1 MRLNDDKASLT
12 ATVASLQ
19 LNFEKHASMRLL
31 DPLIE
36 EERRMAENLR
46 HGLSTL
52 LDMHNPAELGSL
64 CGSLGLK
71 DECEYGTHAEK
82 KAGVMR
88 HIAEEGARIGS
99 SLKAHA
105 KALNLIWDGIL
116 FEYLRAEGQP
126 LRTTRGIDPRAWT
139 LQLWRRRASSAF
151 GGSSA
156 FQPFYLP
163 RQLHHRS
170 LQPRAADLEGLLRG
184 VALKE
189 SAVKHVEAKVRKEAD
204 YRHVVCYL
212 AEASNLRQYEADAR
226 QYLVHELESARARID
241 HYHSSLELTANQ
253 LIELESAYDE
263 STSALADRL
272 AVAEASAQFSL
283 ENHAVEASAEKQ
295 HTATLL
301 RAFLS
306 SPGPVNSNHEPPGS
320 ETDVAV
326 LCSLASAKR
335 EVELCSLERRAMA
348 SEASFAA
355 IYSWHGTARAE
366 CAVEA
371 ARVADTE
378 LKCRTLYVRLVG
390 IQDCT
395 AWDDVTTKARVDDLN
410 AELSRVTDTV
420 HALEQN
426 AARAAP
432 LLWPLL
438 CVLDCR
444 VSSLAAQAIVELAL
458 APSIEI
464 AWQQIERWNMDREEV
479 QLRTYEAL
487 RGPTPKLSK
496 KKAKKRTGQKPKG
509 TRAVVNKKNTRRKKG
524 RISGTTVQAVN
535 AAKKRKPAKTK

>member
-1 MRLNDDKASLT
+1 MRMNDEEAGVS
-12 ATVASLQ
+12 AAAARLQ
-19 LNFEKHASMRLL
+19 LNFEKHASMPLV

-46 HGLSTL
+46 IGLSTL
-52 LDMHNPAELGSL
+52 LEMHNPAELGSL

-71 DECEYGTHAEK
+71 DECEYGSHAEK

-126 LRTTRGIDPRAWT
+126 LRTARGIDPRAWT
-139 LQLWRRRASSAF
+139 LQLWRKRASSAF

-156 FQPFYLP
+156 FRPFYLP
-163 RQLHHRS
+163 RHLHKRDE
-170 LQPRAADLEGLLRG
+170 QPRAADLEGLLRG

-189 SAVKHVEAKVRKEAD
+189 SAVKYVEAKVRKEAD

-212 AEASNLRQYEADAR
+212 AEACKLRQYEADAR
-226 QYLVHELESARARID
+226 QYLVHELESARAQID

-253 LIELESAYDE
+253 LIELERTYDE
-263 STSALADRL
+263 STSALADEL
-272 AVAEASAQFSL
+272 AIAEASAQFLL
-283 ENHAVEASAEKQ
+283 ENNVVEANAEKQ
-295 HTATLL
+295 HTITLL
-301 RAFLS
+301 RAFLA
-306 SPGPVNSNHEPPGS
+306 SPGPVESHHEPPAS

-326 LCSLASAKR
+326 LCSLAMAKR
-335 EVELCSLERRAMA
+335 EVEICSLERRAIA

-355 IYSWHGTARAE
+355 AYTWYGTTRAE

-371 ARVADTE
+371 ARVADAE
-378 LKCRTLYVRLVG
+378 LKCRKLYVRLVG
-390 IQDCT
+390 AQDCYSWN
-395 AWDDVTTKARVDDLN
+395 AVTTKARVDDIN
-410 AELSRVTDTV
+410 AELSRVSDTV

-426 AARAAP
+426 VVRAAP
-432 LLWPLL
+432 FLWPLL
-438 CVLDCR
+438 CVVDHR
-444 VSSLAAQAIVELAL
+444 VSSLAAQAIVELDL
-458 APSIEI
+458 AASIDI

-496 KKAKKRTGQKPKG
+496 KKAKKRNGQKPKG
-509 TRAVVNKKNTRRKKG
+509 TRATTSKKSTIRKKG
-524 RISGTTVQAVN
+524 RVAGTTARAANV
-535 AAKKRKPAKTK
+535 AKKRKPSKAK